1 MNQATLAHEVPP
13 IAASAINRRLA
24 AIAFADVAGFSRL
37 MALNDVETVRRWK
50 ALRTQVM
57 EPHMIRHGGRLV
69 DLAGD
74 GMAQAPGVRR
84 GDHEEI
90 EQGGRPAEVEKHD
103 VPGPVV
109 IRNPGRDPGMCER
122 EVDPLRVAPI
132 DGLCRYVILRGLD
145 RSAADGF

>member
-1 MNQATLAHEVPP
+1 
-13 IAASAINRRLA
+13 
-24 AIAFADVAGFSRL
+24 
-37 MALNDVETVRRWK
+37 
-50 ALRTQVM
+50 
-57 EPHMIRHGGRLV
+57 
-69 DLAGD
+69 
-74 GMAQAPGVRR
+74 
-84 GDHEEI
+84 
-90 EQGGRPAEVEKHD
+90 GGRPAEVEKHD